1 VPQNRRAPIERGPA
15 LCHKTQEKLPKEWIM
30 NKSVVYGLV
39 GVAVVL
45 AVVAG
50 YFMFSGPSA
59 SLDSSG
65 AVAIDIKPT
74 DRVHGSPNAPITIVE
89 YASMTC
95 SHCARF
101 EREVMPN
108 LVRDYVDTGKVKIV
122 FRDFPLDGAA
132 RLASAL
138 ALCVPQDKYFSFIDL
153 LFLNQKSWLADLNND
168 QKVSADEIVEGLAQ
182 MGRFAGFN
190 REKVESCIGDQSTLA
205 YIDQTQADAQAK
217 YGINST
223 PTFFIN
229 GEAQKGEI
237 HWEELDK
244 KLKTILAQK

>member
-1 VPQNRRAPIERGPA
+1 
-15 LCHKTQEKLPKEWIM
+15 M
-30 NKSVVYGLV
+30 NKWVVYGLV
-39 GVAVVL
+39 AVAAVVV
-45 AVVAG
+45 AVAG
-50 YFMFSGPSA
+50 YFMLGNSSA
-59 SLDSSG
+59 TLTDGSN

-74 DRVHGSPNAPITIVE
+74 DRIHGSPTAPITIVE

-138 ALCVPQDKYFSFIDL
+138 ALCVPQDKYFSFLDL

-168 QKVSADEIVEGLAQ
+168 QRVSADEVVEGLAQ

-205 YIDQTQADAQAK
+205 YIDQTQADAQAR
-217 YGINST
+217 YGVNST

-229 GEAQKGEI
+229 GEEEKGEL
-237 HWEELDK
+237 HWEDLDK
-244 KLKTILAQK
+244 RLKTMLAKK